1 MQLNQAPSK
10 KIMTACDKELSNI
23 LKQGSNYFL
32 ISKPILL
39 ESAKGCNPRTQEV
52 YKRDLQLRRGK
63 GTPIQKF
70 KNIRKA

>member
-1 MQLNQAPSK
+1 MK
-10 KIMTACDKELSNI
+10 EIMTACDKELSNI

-39 ESAKGCNPRTQEV
+39 ESAKGSNPRTQEV

-70 KNIRKA
+70 KNIRKAWTLL

>member
-1 MQLNQAPSK
+1 
-10 KIMTACDKELSNI
+10 MTACDKELSNI

-39 ESAKGCNPRTQEV
+39 ESAGRNPRTQEA